1 MFLKISLSLSL
12 IIFVLYSHTT
22 IQTPLFIHIIHVVL
36 HINMECVNL
45 GLVASDGLDN
55 VCFNGTVVARLTT
68 SFKHWAVLNQVRI
81 FCILFQIGRDHPIV
95 KIVILKHLNVYM
107 V

>member
-1 MFLKISLSLSL
+1 MLYLSFVLLINWLTNTCFWKYLSLSFSLSLF

-45 GLVASDGLDN
+45 GHVAMD
-55 VCFNGTVVARLTT
+55 
-68 SFKHWAVLNQVRI
+68 
-81 FCILFQIGRDHPIV
+81 
-95 KIVILKHLNVYM
+95 
-107 V
+107 